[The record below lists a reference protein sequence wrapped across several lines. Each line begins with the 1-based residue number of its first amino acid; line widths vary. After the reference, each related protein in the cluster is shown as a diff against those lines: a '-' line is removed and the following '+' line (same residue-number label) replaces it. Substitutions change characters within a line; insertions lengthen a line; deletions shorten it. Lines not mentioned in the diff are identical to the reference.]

1 MERVEAAVAA
11 FRAGYSCSQAVLS
24 AYAGAFG
31 LNREMAL
38 RLTAGLGGGMG
49 RLAETCGAV
58 SGAILVLGLR
68 YGSAHADDR
77 AARELTYARVRE
89 FVARFRARHGSV
101 TCRDLLGC
109 DISTPEGWQQAKD
122 QALTTS
128 LCPRLVQEDAT
139 ILEELISVAR

>member
-1 MERVEAAVAA
+1 MDRIEAAVTA
-11 FRAGYSCSQAVLS
+11 FREGYACSQAVLA
-24 AYAGAFG
+24 AYAETFG
-31 LNREMAL
+31 LDRPTAL
-38 RLTAGLGGGMG
+38 RLAAGLGGGMG

-58 SGAILVLGLR
+58 TGAILVLGLR
-68 YGSAHADDR
+68 YGNASAADR

-128 LCPRLVQEDAT
+128 LCPRFVQEAAA
-139 ILEELISVAR
+139 ILEELL